1 MCYKMLAVLSF
12 GLLVFGFLSA
22 VSTHYKEDFNMERL
36 REKAVCSTSRKTGNK
51 MGRAEK
57 H

>member
-36 REKAVCSTSRKTGNK
+36 RENAVCSTSRKTGNK

-57 H
+57 Y